1 MVGTVL
7 SMMAQKKSTSKS
19 AKLPWEVENIRVTAF
34 PRFPERAHDCGTW
47 SDTIGREPD
56 ARQER
61 PNERAIVEA
70 GEFYDAWL
78 AREVTPAR
86 IDWRFTIKVR
96 EDSPPSGLP
105 SFGPFETVS
114 KPFVALMKRWLK
126 TVPPI
131 NRLAFGAVLLLPT
144 HDRRTG
150 YETLDQLLPG
160 VQIDPVGMSD
170 FSYRVNRRRLSQS
183 KIRNLQI
190 NRLSIW
196 SVFRVRAMQIRFSSG
211 QSDVFENAEPLS
223 ACRLEL
229 DINTIPEF
237 PRNLPKKYLSMLFQE
252 LVDLADE
259 ITELGD
265 TP

>member
-1 MVGTVL
+1 
-7 SMMAQKKSTSKS
+7 MARKKSTSKS
-19 AKLPWEVENIRVTAF
+19 VKLPWEVENLRLTAF
-34 PRFPERAHDCGTW
+34 PRFPERAHECGTW

-56 ARQER
+56 ARKER

-70 GEFYDAWL
+70 GDFQDAWL
-78 AREVTPAR
+78 TREVTPAR
-86 IDWRFTIKVR
+86 IDWRLTMKVR

-105 SFGPFETVS
+105 SFGPFGTVS

-150 YETLDQLLPG
+150 YETLDQLLPS

-170 FSYRVNRRRLSQS
+170 FSYRVNRPRHSQS

-190 NRLSIW
+190 NRLSNW
-196 SVFRVRAMQIRFSSG
+196 SVLRVQGMQIRLSSG
-211 QSDVFENAEPLS
+211 QSEIFENAEPLS

-229 DINTIPEF
+229 DLNTIPEL
-237 PRNLPKKYLSMLFQE
+237 PRNLPKKYLSQLFQE
-252 LVDLADE
+252 LVELADE

-265 TP
+265 RP